1 MTKKPQK
8 TTKTTK
14 SNIKL
19 IANNKDNI
27 INTNNNNKIIG
38 HPNKPNTNIK
48 ILLKYFKELL
58 LIGNINVSLDVS
70 KIGRRK
76 GNEWIKRGK
85 IATENNI
92 VNDQWYVKF
101 FEMTTHTR
109 GRWISKTIQR
119 LQKSNHKGSANS
131 LQYLLEQQAPEDFK
145 KLVHEGS
152 DSNATQL
159 IFALQNSTRSN
170 SGKIED
176 QKSIPENK

>member
-1 MTKKPQK
+1 MTKK

-19 IANNKDNI
+19 ISNNNNSI
-27 INTNNNNKIIG
+27 INNKIIG
-38 HPNKPNTNIK
+38 HPNKPNNINIR
-48 ILLKYFKELL
+48 ILLKYFKQLL

-92 VNDQWYVKF
+92 LNDEFYVKF
-101 FEMTTHTR
+101 YELTAHTR

-145 KLVHEGS
+145 RLVQDSS

-159 IFALQNSTRSN
+159 IFALQNTTRSLP
-170 SGKIED
+170 GKIED
-176 QKSIPENK
+176 QKSIPGNKV